1 MCSTCDFEG
10 IQIPIGQ
17 QGAVGPQGPA
27 GADGADGSNGTNGT
41 NGVSVLYN
49 VYPNASTTTTNWEV
63 LDTYQLVADQL
74 ATNEDEIT
82 IRTVFITNE
91 AEPRSTQLVKQVF
104 NGVDLNTTLNFGFY
118 AKNIVKIII
127 ETRLT
132 RVSNTTAKYEM
143 DVQFCAGSIG
153 GTLVTQKY
161 VQDLQALAALNFTT
175 TAMTLRHML
184 TRMWLGILHLKV
196 LKSFTT
202 KKQTNK
208 MAQFSQDKIIIT
220 NAGITQL
227 YSQGQLPDIIYVAI
241 DNAGATLA
249 ANVDIGSTFTP
260 PAGFTVQV
268 FVNASTALDL
278 NGCDFYLFGSLISAD
293 QLKGQVYFTLTS
305 NGVDWSAPYIG
316 VALYDV
322 PGAEKTLSGRFLV
335 DSSVALTALE
345 PPLAAQLLLGNA
357 LGQGSWATMSKDATI
372 DDTGA
377 LTISAGAI
385 DNSKVSA
392 SAAIAL
398 SKLAPLTASK
408 PVVTNGS
415 GVLTTASQI
424 TAAQGGT
431 GQDTS
436 SSTGFAK
443 VSGGTWSIS

>member
-1 MCSTCDFEG
+1 
-10 IQIPIGQ
+10 
-17 QGAVGPQGPA
+17 
-27 GADGADGSNGTNGT
+27 
-41 NGVSVLYN
+41 
-49 VYPNASTTTTNWEV
+49 
-63 LDTYQLVADQL
+63 
-74 ATNEDEIT
+74 
-82 IRTVFITNE
+82 
-91 AEPRSTQLVKQVF
+91 
-104 NGVDLNTTLNFGFY
+104 
-118 AKNIVKIII
+118 
-127 ETRLT
+127 
-132 RVSNTTAKYEM
+132 
-143 DVQFCAGSIG
+143 
-153 GTLVTQKY
+153 
-161 VQDLQALAALNFTT
+161 
-175 TAMTLRHML
+175 
-184 TRMWLGILHLKV
+184 
-196 LKSFTT
+196 
-202 KKQTNK
+202 
-208 MAQFSQDKIIIT
+208 MAQFTQDKIIIT

-278 NGCDFYLFGSLISAD
+278 NGYDFYLFGSLISAD

-345 PPLAAQLLLGNA
+345 PPLAAQFLIGDA

-398 SKLAPLTASK
+398 SKLAALTASK

-443 VSGGTWSIS
+443 VSSGTWSVGSIAVDRDLNVSFEAGETGDFKIKMGFDGTLTDIYAFATKVIAGTDNGTIVPKNNAGTTMTSGTITFTASDARGTAYTSSPSANNTFVAGDILTFTTAKTTSGGKVHLSLKFTRNS